1 MVSNIPF
8 GSYQPEWKDY
18 LKTYS
23 SIFGWKSDLTIYLP
37 SGISEILFQMVS
49 TPGEDNKKYRK
60 IPKISSGAYFFQTPF
75 LRGLL
80 LEAHI
85 FGGAYLQREIC
96 VSELYSWKEIY
107 RFCFVLLCIWGQF
120 PSTSHR
126 GAYIWRGGSTE
137 SFFCVTGLGGLYL
150 EGLIF
155 GILRQ
160 LVGTS

>member
-1 MVSNIPF
+1 M
-8 GSYQPEWKDY
+8 
-18 LKTYS
+18 
-23 SIFGWKSDLTIYLP
+23 
-37 SGISEILFQMVS
+37 SEN
-49 TPGEDNKKYRK
+49 TKYRK
-60 IPKISSGAYFFQTPF
+60 IRKICPGAYFFKGPFWGTYFWRRGLFTEGNLRFKIDWANLIVGNLPF
-75 LRGLL
+75 LFCFTLYLRATYKYKPSRGP
-80 LEAHI
+80 I

-120 PSTSHR
+120 SSTSHR

-137 SFFCVTGLGGLYL
+137 GFFCVTGLGGLYL